1 MNTPLIQARG
11 LKRYYRRGI
20 ETVKALDGVD
30 LDIRDGEMVSILGP
44 SGSGKTTLINLLSC
58 LDVPTEGTLTIA
70 SKSVTGL
77 SEDRLADVRRGTLGF
92 IFQKFHLIPTLS
104 VAENVELPLMFLRRP
119 VDRDATRTAL
129 RQVGLENRERHLPK
143 ELSGGEM
150 QRVAVA
156 RALIARPR
164 ILIADEPTGNL
175 DKTNGDAIFQLF
187 RKLCRDQGLTILITT
202 HNLALGYEADRVIT
216 LEDGR
221 ILKEESGRARA
232 EVAARAGGGGY
243 PLKIQPSTMARA
255 RITPISIHQGR
266 PRRPGGASGK
276 TASRHWRH
284 RTASRGMG
292 RSQSGQGLV
301 GMPSSSG
308 GRRNGSTSPIVFR
321 RSDSEPG
328 GQLLQKRH
336 VVGLQALREIGQVGF
351 CGVLLQVVQAGRQ
364 QMAHR
369 HGVVAFA
376 LISPGAELPQVA
388 DQILERL
395 CLHESP
401 FVLRMPLA

>member
-1 MNTPLIQARG
+1 MTVNTPLIQARG
-11 LKRYYRRGI
+11 LKRYYHRGI

-119 VDRDATRTAL
+119 VDREATRSAL

-175 DKTNGDAIFQLF
+175 DRTNGDAIFQLF
-187 RKLCRDQGLTILITT
+187 RKLCREQGLTILITT

-221 ILKEESGRARA
+221 ILKEEAGRARA
-232 EVAARAGGGGY
+232 EVAARAG
-243 PLKIQPSTMARA
+243 
-255 RITPISIHQGR
+255 
-266 PRRPGGASGK
+266 
-276 TASRHWRH
+276 
-284 RTASRGMG
+284 
-292 RSQSGQGLV
+292 
-301 GMPSSSG
+301 
-308 GRRNGSTSPIVFR
+308 
-321 RSDSEPG
+321 
-328 GQLLQKRH
+328 
-336 VVGLQALREIGQVGF
+336 
-351 CGVLLQVVQAGRQ
+351 
-364 QMAHR
+364 
-369 HGVVAFA
+369 
-376 LISPGAELPQVA
+376 
-388 DQILERL
+388 
-395 CLHESP
+395 
-401 FVLRMPLA
+401 